1 MSKFNEMPIILI
13 QWKQDP
19 SSKIY
24 YNFNSR
30 QEAVEYIFKLY
41 EEYLGS
47 EIKNLRITRDTIKVV
62 KITKVISFL
71 YSFYDFAYLELK
83 DNQDKIVY
91 APYGK
96 DWFCEIILETIKKLN
111 K

>member
-30 QEAVEYIFKLY
+30 QEAVDYILKLY

-47 EIKNLRITRDTIKVV
+47 EIKNLRITR
-62 KITKVISFL
+62 
-71 YSFYDFAYLELK
+71 Y
-83 DNQDKIVY
+83 
-91 APYGK
+91 
-96 DWFCEIILETIKKLN
+96 
-111 K
+111 